1 MATLG
6 QYYINGATLATATAV
21 FTDADLTV
29 CAPDGW
35 YSDGTIVRQQ
45 TSCSLGIVVD
55 CSCALT
61 CVGNPS
67 VGGTTGIYSVEVDTG
82 LSTDVGAVLIY
93 FTPTDV
99 PIGVRATL
107 GVTNENR
114 VTSDFDGFHGNT
126 SLTNLTS
133 FTIVGRDSSVSTCPN
148 FTTATPTNFTE
159 YTYNTG
165 TSTFVAG
172 GTQIVTTNPADVSLS
187 NSFTPSTTRYMM
199 VIPKLASSGG
209 NILDVEVLGVCTDS
223 AWDVEMRCPLLLTGF
238 DASPLGAD
246 CTETDLPQ
254 TFFNAPLD
262 GTSFGD
268 PSLYDFIFREPY
280 GRLRVLAGTYKISP
294 TSGDKLITVD
304 SNGVIIN
311 ITSCPP

>member
-93 FTPTDV
+93 FTPTEV

-114 VTSDFDGFHGNT
+114 VTSDFDGFHGNVVP
-126 SLTNLTS
+126 TNLTS
-133 FTIVGRDSSVSTCPN
+133 FTIVGSNANICFGTVGN
-148 FTTATPTNFTE
+148 YTE

-172 GTQIVTTNPADVSLS
+172 GTQSVTINSDDVSLS
-187 NSFTPSTTRYMM
+187 NLFTPPTTRYMM

-209 NILDVEVLGVCTDS
+209 NILNVEVLGACPLS